1 MTAALD
7 RITRPAT
14 DANPLE
20 ETGHRKLGLGVGLIG
35 LLIAMVVAGLA
46 IAAAVQV
53 GDAGSEDTIGELLAV
68 AFGLNTVAL
77 ATIKTGIAI
86 ILIGILVRLW
96 TRVQGINKALPALK
110 APTKD
115 QGNVATSGTTETPFG
130 TCDLSESA
138 PKELGIH
145 RMAKTLWAPM
155 LVMGLML
162 VAVGFVVALVWAG
175 NVGSDPETALGAS
188 AWAQGLQFLG
198 EAMVL
203 GGISFLLAS
212 ILAGLRAGGG
222 KVQQSLGLPVQT
234 LQMPVTAKVFIGLM
248 MAGMVLAIVQFIGYI
263 ATTQFDTAV
272 DVFTWFAWLGPL
284 RELSLGLLLAG
295 IVMALATIG
304 NVLGFQFWR
313 IRGIITTGS

>member
-1 MTAALD
+1 MTAAMD
-7 RITRPAT
+7 RMTRPAA
-14 DANPLE
+14 DADPYA
-20 ETGHRKLGLGVGLIG
+20 ETGHRKLGLGVGVVG

-46 IAAAVQV
+46 IAAVVQV
-53 GDAGSEDTIGELLAV
+53 GDAGSEDSIGELLAV

-96 TRVQGINKALPALK
+96 TRVQGINNALPSLK
-110 APTKD
+110 APTQD
-115 QGNVATSGTTETPFG
+115 AGPTTGTTETPYG
-130 TCDLSESA
+130 TCDVSETP

-145 RMAKTLWAPM
+145 KMAKTLWAPM

-222 KVQQSLGLPVQT
+222 GVQAGLGLPVQT
-234 LQMPVTAKVFIGLM
+234 LQMPTTSKVFIGLM
-248 MAGMVLAIVQFIGYI
+248 MAGMVLAIVQFAGYI
-263 ATTQFDTAV
+263 VTTSFDSAQ